1 MLSTNMSGG
10 MKAISLDGT
19 RVLERNDPEIREI
32 ILSKLKSAEKVDI
45 VSTSSLYSLIVRV
58 KFMPDK
64 PSKVL
69 GFFSSPHPIRLR
81 DEIVDEHGSLMQ
93 NDERWLPTTGKPI
106 QEIIL
111 KCVVV
116 HPEPRRYT
124 YLTPNDKNMM
134 TIQHVQSEYMV
145 QNTAFDKTKSMFPI
159 CPDAI
164 SLLNF
169 TDMDSFNDTF
179 SNSNPIYRDCAVFQK
194 LREYYSSIPGATVA
208 MIVMESVPASY
219 KSLSRRVMALDPHL
233 IPQVCAIFT
242 VLFYVC
248 KFITVDAHLSNWL
261 YDEKQPEPL
270 KVKLIDFGMSLS
282 VYDKD
287 TLAQMVDKY
296 FELHPDDLQQYLKL
310 MGASAGESP
319 SAVMHK
325 AVMSISIP
333 DLPLNAW
340 VHKTLVISMLID
352 AFANSNPHKNTCKM
366 SNVFNMVYDEAC
378 VSMNKMLQTLS
389 LELPAYLEAHPENAE
404 RITNV
409 LNDTVSYMERYYML
423 QARNLHYDDTVA
435 SGVPEPDMGMLPR
448 YGGKKTRK
456 PIKTRKPRKTSKM
469 RRRRSRRI
477 H

>member
-32 ILSKLKSAEKVDI
+32 VLSKLKTAEKVDI
-45 VSTSSLYSLIVRV
+45 VSTGSLYSLIVRV

-64 PSKVL
+64 PSGFL
-69 GFFSSPHPIRLR
+69 WFFSSPEPTRLR
-81 DEIVDEHGSLMQ
+81 DEIVDEHGRLMQ

-106 QEIIL
+106 REIIL

-116 HPEPRRYT
+116 HPEPRKYT
-124 YLTPNDKNMM
+124 YGFLDDKNMM

-169 TDMDSFNDTF
+169 TDMASFDETF
-179 SNSNPIYRDCAVFQK
+179 SNPIYRDCAVFQK

-208 MIVMESVPASY
+208 MIVMESMPASY
-219 KSLSRRVMALDPHL
+219 KSLSHRVMALDPHL

-248 KFITVDAHLSNWL
+248 KFITVDAHLSNWF
-261 YDEKQPEPL
+261 YDEKQPKPL

-287 TLAQMVDKY
+287 ALAQVVDKY

-325 AVMSISIP
+325 AVMSVSIP
-333 DLPLNAW
+333 ELPLNAW

-378 VSMNKMLQTLS
+378 DSMNKMLHTLS
-389 LELPAYLEAHPENAE
+389 LELPAYLEAHPENAA
-404 RITNV
+404 RITKI
-409 LNDTVSYMERYYML
+409 LSDTVSYMERYYAL
-423 QARNLHYDDTVA
+423 RARNLHYDDRVA
-435 SGVPEPDMGMLPR
+435 LPGPNMGMLSR
-448 YGGKKTRK
+448 YGGKKKRK
-456 PIKTRKPRKTSKM
+456 PTKTRKPRKTSKM
-469 RRRRSRRI
+469 RRRRSRRM

>member
-1 MLSTNMSGG
+1 MNGG
-10 MKAISLDGT
+10 MKMISADGS
-19 RVLERNDPEIREI
+19 RVLQRNDPEIREI
-32 ILSKLKSAEKVDI
+32 ILSKLKTAEKVDI
-45 VSTSSLYSLIVRV
+45 VSTGSLYSLIVRV

-64 PSKVL
+64 PSGFL
-69 GFFSSPHPIRLR
+69 GFLSSKRTSLR
-81 DEIVDEHGSLMQ
+81 DETVDEHGRLMQ

-106 QEIIL
+106 REIIL

-124 YLTPNDKNMM
+124 YRFPNDKNMM
-134 TIQHVQSEYMV
+134 TIQHVQSEYTV

-169 TDMDSFNDTF
+169 TDMASFDETF
-179 SNSNPIYRDCAVFQK
+179 SNPIYRDCLVFQK
-194 LREYYSSIPGATVA
+194 LREYCSTIPGATVA

-219 KSLSRRVMALDPHL
+219 KSLSHRVMALDPHL

-270 KVKLIDFGMSLS
+270 KVKLIDFGQSLS

-287 TLAQMVDKY
+287 ALAQVVDKY

-310 MGASAGESP
+310 MGANAGESP
-319 SAVMHK
+319 SAIMHK
-325 AVMSISIP
+325 AVMSVSIP
-333 DLPLNAW
+333 ELPLNAW
-340 VHKTLVISMLID
+340 VHKILVISMLID
-352 AFANSNPHKNTCKM
+352 AFSNSNPHKNTCKM

-378 VSMNKMLQTLS
+378 DSMNKMLQTLS
-389 LELPAYLEAHPENAE
+389 LELPAYLEAHPENEA
-404 RITNV
+404 RLTKI
-409 LNDTVSYMERYYML
+409 LSDTVLHMERYYML
-423 QARNLHYDDTVA
+423 QAQKLHYDDTVA
-435 SGVPEPDMGMLPR
+435 SGVPEPDTGRSR

-456 PIKTRKPRKTSKM
+456 TKKSRKTSKM
-469 RRRRSRRI
+469 RRRRSRRMC
-477 H
+477 

>member
-1 MLSTNMSGG
+1 MNGG
-10 MKAISLDGT
+10 MKMISADGS
-19 RVLERNDPEIREI
+19 RVLQRNDPEIREI
-32 ILSKLKSAEKVDI
+32 ILSKLKTAEKVDI
-45 VSTSSLYSLIVRV
+45 VSTGSLYSLIVRV

-64 PSKVL
+64 PSGFL
-69 GFFSSPHPIRLR
+69 GFFSSNRTSLR
-81 DEIVDEHGSLMQ
+81 DETVDEHGRLMQ

-106 QEIIL
+106 REIIL

-124 YLTPNDKNMM
+124 YRFPNDKNMM
-134 TIQHVQSEYMV
+134 TIQHVQSEYTV

-169 TDMDSFNDTF
+169 TDMASFDETF
-179 SNSNPIYRDCAVFQK
+179 SNPIYRDCLVFQK
-194 LREYYSSIPGATVA
+194 LREYCSTIPGATVA

-219 KSLSRRVMALDPHL
+219 KSLSHRVMALDPHL

-242 VLFYVC
+242 VLLYVC

-270 KVKLIDFGMSLS
+270 KVKLIDFGQSLS

-287 TLAQMVDKY
+287 ALAQVVDKY

-310 MGASAGESP
+310 MGANAGESP

-325 AVMSISIP
+325 AVMSVSIP
-333 DLPLNAW
+333 ELPLNAW
-340 VHKTLVISMLID
+340 VHKILVISMLID
-352 AFANSNPHKNTCKM
+352 AFSNSNPHKNTCKM

-378 VSMNKMLQTLS
+378 DSMNKMLQTLS
-389 LELPAYLEAHPENAE
+389 LELPAYLEAHPENEA
-404 RITNV
+404 RLTKI
-409 LNDTVSYMERYYML
+409 LSDTVLHMERYYML
-423 QARNLHYDDTVA
+423 QAQKLHYDDTVA
-435 SGVPEPDMGMLPR
+435 SGVPEPDTGRSR

-456 PIKTRKPRKTSKM
+456 TKKSRKTSKM
-469 RRRRSRRI
+469 RRRRSRRMC
-477 H
+477 

>member
-1 MLSTNMSGG
+1 

-58 KFMPDK
+58 KFTPDK
-64 PSKVL
+64 PSGFL
-69 GFFSSPHPIRLR
+69 GFFSSPEPTRLR
-81 DEIVDEHGSLMQ
+81 DEIVDEHGRLMQ

-106 QEIIL
+106 REIIL

-116 HPEPRRYT
+116 HPEPRRYR
-124 YLTPNDKNMM
+124 YGSLRHPQFAVPNDKNMM

-145 QNTAFDKTKSMFPI
+145 QNTAFDKTKRMFPI

-169 TDMDSFNDTF
+169 TDMASFDDTF
-179 SNSNPIYRDCAVFQK
+179 SNPIYGDCLVFQQ

-219 KSLSRRVMALDPHL
+219 VSLSHRVMALDPHL

-248 KFITVDAHLSNWL
+248 KFITVDAHLSNWF

-287 TLAQMVDKY
+287 ALAQVVDKY

-310 MGASAGESP
+310 MGANAGESP

-333 DLPLNAW
+333 ELPLNAW

-352 AFANSNPHKNTCKM
+352 AFSNSNPHKNTCKM

-378 VSMNKMLQTLS
+378 DSMNKMLQTLS
-389 LELPAYLEAHPENAE
+389 LELPAYLEAHPENAA
-404 RITNV
+404 RLTKI
-409 LNDTVSYMERYYML
+409 LSDTVSYMERYYAL
-423 QARNLHYDDTVA
+423 QAINLHYDDAVA
-435 SGVPEPDMGMLPR
+435 SGVPEPDMGMLSR

-469 RRRRSRRI
+469 RRRRSRRM

>member
-1 MLSTNMSGG
+1 MSTNMNGG
-10 MKAISLDGT
+10 MKMISADGS
-19 RVLERNDPEIREI
+19 RVLQRNDPEIREI
-32 ILSKLKSAEKVDI
+32 ILSKLKTAEKVDI
-45 VSTSSLYSLIVRV
+45 VSTGSLYSLIVRV

-64 PSKVL
+64 PSGFL
-69 GFFSSPHPIRLR
+69 GFLSSKRTSLR
-81 DEIVDEHGSLMQ
+81 DETVDEHGRLMQ

-106 QEIIL
+106 REIIL

-124 YLTPNDKNMM
+124 YRFPNDKNMM
-134 TIQHVQSEYMV
+134 TIQHVQSEYTV

-169 TDMDSFNDTF
+169 TDMASFDETF
-179 SNSNPIYRDCAVFQK
+179 SNPIYRDCLVFQK
-194 LREYYSSIPGATVA
+194 LREYCSTIPGATVA

-219 KSLSRRVMALDPHL
+219 KSLSHRVMALDPHL

-270 KVKLIDFGMSLS
+270 KVKLIDFGQSLS

-287 TLAQMVDKY
+287 ALAQVVDKY

-310 MGASAGESP
+310 MGANAGESP
-319 SAVMHK
+319 SAIMHK
-325 AVMSISIP
+325 AVMSVSIP
-333 DLPLNAW
+333 ELPLNAW
-340 VHKTLVISMLID
+340 VHKILVISMLID
-352 AFANSNPHKNTCKM
+352 AFSNSNPHKNTCKM

-378 VSMNKMLQTLS
+378 DSMNKMLQTLS
-389 LELPAYLEAHPENAE
+389 LELPAYLEAHPENEA
-404 RITNV
+404 RLTKI
-409 LNDTVSYMERYYML
+409 LSDTVLHMERYYML
-423 QARNLHYDDTVA
+423 QAQKLHYDDTVA
-435 SGVPEPDMGMLPR
+435 SGVPEPDTGRSR

-456 PIKTRKPRKTSKM
+456 TKKSRKTSKM
-469 RRRRSRRI
+469 RRRRSRRMC
-477 H
+477 